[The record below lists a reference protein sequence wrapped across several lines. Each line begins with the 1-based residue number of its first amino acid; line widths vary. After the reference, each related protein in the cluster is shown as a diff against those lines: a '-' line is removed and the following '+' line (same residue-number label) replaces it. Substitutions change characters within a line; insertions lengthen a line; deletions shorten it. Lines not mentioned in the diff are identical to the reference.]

1 VIGGCAI
8 LEYADKEGAPAGCAE
23 FLGASP
29 NWPGWE
35 GEIEMRPI
43 LNEDRRPDRNK

>member
-1 VIGGCAI
+1 MPTKKAHPP
-8 LEYADKEGAPAGCAE
+8 AAPNFSGHRQ
-23 FLGASP
+23 
-29 NWPGWE
+29 NWTGWE